1 MDLQQMGIFWIC
13 TVLNGTR
20 ELTIIVLV
28 VYFVT
33 ENKSVFCHRA
43 NKIK

>member
-33 ENKSVFCHRA
+33 EDSKR
-43 NKIK
+43 KEKQIK

>member
-1 MDLQQMGIFWIC
+1 MDLQQMGIFWIY

-33 ENKSVFCHRA
+33 EDSKR
-43 NKIK
+43 KEKQIK